1 MVGVRREEDGC
12 GQNPG
17 KVQGLEMDG
26 KRGGGSRQRRSS
38 WRSMWK

>member
-17 KVQGLEMDG
+17 KVRGLEMDG
-26 KRGGGSRQRRSS
+26 KNGGGSRQRRSS